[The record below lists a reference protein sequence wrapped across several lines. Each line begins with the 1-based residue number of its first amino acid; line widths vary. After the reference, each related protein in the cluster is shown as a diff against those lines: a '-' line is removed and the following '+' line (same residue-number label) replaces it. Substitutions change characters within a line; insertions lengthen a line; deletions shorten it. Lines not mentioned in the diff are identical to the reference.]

1 MAREHNRSPAS
12 RAAPVP
18 RADLRQPLPSAAGAA
33 KLRRPVTAPDP
44 APRTAAARSAWV
56 LGGLTSLAAA
66 LLLVPGFRAHGL
78 WSTGEIA
85 VLQRAQAALGA
96 ALGGLER
103 APFLPD
109 ALRTQALALTG
120 DAAAI
125 RLPGALASAL
135 LVGLTVALARR
146 LGAAPRFA
154 LLAGGFALATP
165 LLQSQARLAL
175 GNPVGELTATLAALL
190 GAAALAQPRRGP
202 ALGLALAA
210 LASLLLASASA
221 GLFFGALL
229 PLVAIALAWPRGPD
243 HWDMSPRTSPTD
255 LSPSTSQAPS
265 ANLSPGTPSTD
276 LSPGT
281 PSADLSPKT
290 SSPDLSPETSPAS
303 SPDPSPVT
311 PPLPRPRWLAALLAL
326 AILAIVATLL
336 ALIYGQGDGWI
347 PALGAAR
354 DLALG
359 ERPHLRPF
367 TATFEEF
374 SNQIFPWLPLLLVG
388 LLHPGRARWPAA
400 WLLLGLVLISA
411 WSLRFGPQPVP
422 LTVPAAVV
430 CTAALEHLLGPHTG
444 RFARRLGLLVAL
456 IGGLILAKDARRT
469 PSRVGAVLVHG
480 KGENAYPARELQAPD
495 LLAGLAQL
503 AALGLLLAIL
513 ARRPLAPASRFERL
527 QARFPTWLPLV
538 LVLAV
543 QLHAALRYGQGLLPR
558 SSELLSLHRPLTRLA
573 GWQAAGAL
581 PGPLALHRIS
591 DPGVDLYGPPEAGR
605 APLTSRDQ
613 VVAWLRAPEPAAAL
627 VRASELGPLFQ
638 QSRAAGWPLHVLD
651 ASNRDIV
658 LVSNSLP
665 PGATDENPIL
675 RVLFDAPPALA
686 HTTSLRFDDYLE
698 IVGWQWQEP
707 IVRGRE
713 TTLELAIQVLKP
725 LPAGS
730 KIYVRLQQGRLSR
743 INPLPHELAEG
754 LYPSQL
760 WRAGDFI
767 HHRFTVAVPMLEVMP
782 GAHEVVI
789 GLRRTESANYK
800 ISVPEGD
807 SGEHGVSLRGGREFA
822 TVGEVQVW

>member
-1 MAREHNRSPAS
+1 
-12 RAAPVP
+12 
-18 RADLRQPLPSAAGAA
+18 
-33 KLRRPVTAPDP
+33 VTAPDP
-44 APRTAAARSAWV
+44 AQRTSAARSAWV
-56 LGGLTSLAAA
+56 LGGLSSLAAA

-96 ALGGLER
+96 ALGGLQR
-103 APFLPD
+103 APSLPD
-109 ALRTQALALTG
+109 ALRTQALALSG

-135 LVGLTVALARR
+135 LVGLAVALARR
-146 LGAAPRFA
+146 LGASPGFA

-165 LLQSQARLAL
+165 LLQSQAHLAL

-190 GAAALAQPRRGP
+190 GAAALARPRRAA
-202 ALGLALAA
+202 ALLLALAA
-210 LASLLLASASA
+210 LASLILASASA

-229 PLVAIALAWPRGPD
+229 PLVAIALAWPHGPAR
-243 HWDMSPRTSPTD
+243 WDMSPETPTYD
-255 LSPSTSQAPS
+255 LSPGPS
-265 ANLSPGTPSTD
+265 PPDLSPEPPPPNLSPGTPPPD

-281 PSADLSPKT
+281 STPNLSPAT
-290 SSPDLSPETSPAS
+290 STA
-303 SPDPSPVT
+303 
-311 PPLPRPRWLAALLAL
+311 PRPRWLAALLA
-326 AILAIVATLL
+326 ASILGVTATLL
-336 ALIYGQGDGWI
+336 TLLYRQGDGWI

-367 TATFEEF
+367 TATFEEL
-374 SNQIFPWLPLLLVG
+374 SNQIFPWLPLLLLG

-422 LTVPAAVV
+422 LTVPVAVV
-430 CTAALEHLLGPHTG
+430 CAAALEHLLSPHTA
-444 RFARRLGLLVAL
+444 RFARRLGLLVILA
-456 IGGLILAKDARRT
+456 GGLILAKDARRT

-480 KGENAYPARELQAPD
+480 KAESTYPARELQAPD
-495 LLAGLAQL
+495 LLAALAQL

-513 ARRPLAPASRFERL
+513 ARRPPSPASRLQRL
-527 QARFPTWLPLV
+527 QARLPSWLPLA
-538 LVLAV
+538 LILAV

-558 SSELLSLHRPLTRLA
+558 SSELVSLHRPLTRLA
-573 GWQAAGAL
+573 AWQAEGAL

-591 DPGVDLYGPPEAGR
+591 DPGVDLYGPPEADR
-605 APLTSRDQ
+605 AVLANRDD
-613 VVAWLRAPEPAAAL
+613 VVGWLRADAPAAAL
-627 VRASELGPLFQ
+627 VRSSELGPLFQ

-658 LVSNSLP
+658 LVSNVLP
-665 PGATDENPIL
+665 PDAVDENPIL
-675 RVLFDAPPALA
+675 RVLRDAPPALA
-686 HTTSLRFDDYLE
+686 HPTLLRFEDYVE
-698 IVGWQWQEP
+698 IVGWQLQEP

-713 TTLELAIQVLKP
+713 TTLELAIKVLRP
-725 LPAGS
+725 LPSGS

-760 WRAGDFI
+760 WRPGDHI
-767 HHRFTVAVPMLEVMP
+767 HHRFTVAVPMLEILP

-789 GLRRTESANYK
+789 GLRRSDSKNYQV
-800 ISVPEGD
+800 SVPEGEA
-807 SGEHGVSLRGGREFA
+807 GEHGVTLRGNREFA

>member
-1 MAREHNRSPAS
+1 M
-12 RAAPVP
+12 
-18 RADLRQPLPSAAGAA
+18 
-33 KLRRPVTAPDP
+33 TAPDP
-44 APRTAAARSAWV
+44 AQRTSAARSAWV
-56 LGGLTSLAAA
+56 LGGLSSLAAA

-96 ALGGLER
+96 ALGGLQR
-103 APFLPD
+103 APSLPD
-109 ALRTQALALTG
+109 ALRTQALALSG

-135 LVGLTVALARR
+135 LVGLAVALARR
-146 LGAAPRFA
+146 LGASPGFA

-165 LLQSQARLAL
+165 LLQSQAHLAL

-190 GAAALAQPRRGP
+190 GAAALARPRRAA
-202 ALGLALAA
+202 ALLLALAA
-210 LASLLLASASA
+210 LASLILASASA

-229 PLVAIALAWPRGPD
+229 PLVAIALAWPHGPAR
-243 HWDMSPRTSPTD
+243 WDMSPGPSPTD
-255 LSPSTSQAPS
+255 LSPGPS
-265 ANLSPGTPSTD
+265 PTDLPPGPSPTD

-281 PSADLSPKT
+281 PP
-290 SSPDLSPETSPAS
+290 PDLSPGTPPPDLSPATS
-303 SPDPSPVT
+303 T
-311 PPLPRPRWLAALLAL
+311 APRPRWLAALLA
-326 AILAIVATLL
+326 ASILGVTATLL
-336 ALIYGQGDGWI
+336 TLLYHQGDGWI

-422 LTVPAAVV
+422 LTVPVAVV
-430 CTAALEHLLGPHTG
+430 CAAALEHLLSPHTA
-444 RFARRLGLLVAL
+444 RFARRLGLLVILA
-456 IGGLILAKDARRT
+456 GGLILAKDARRT

-480 KGENAYPARELQAPD
+480 KAESTYPARELQAPD

-513 ARRPLAPASRFERL
+513 ARRPPSPASRLQRL
-527 QARFPTWLPLV
+527 QARLPSWLPLA
-538 LVLAV
+538 LILAV
-543 QLHAALRYGQGLLPR
+543 QLHEALRYGQGLLPR
-558 SSELLSLHRPLTRLA
+558 SSELVSLHRPLTRLA
-573 GWQAAGAL
+573 AWQAEGAL

-591 DPGVDLYGPPEAGR
+591 DPGVDLYGPPEADR
-605 APLTSRDQ
+605 AVLANRDD
-613 VVAWLRAPEPAAAL
+613 VVGWLRADAPAAAL
-627 VRASELGPLFQ
+627 VRSSELGPLFQ

-658 LVSNSLP
+658 LVSNVLP
-665 PGATDENPIL
+665 PDAVDENPIL
-675 RVLFDAPPALA
+675 RVLRDAPPALA
-686 HTTSLRFDDYLE
+686 HPTLLRFEDYLE
-698 IVGWQWQEP
+698 VVGWQFQEP

-713 TTLELAIQVLKP
+713 TTLELAIKVLRP
-725 LPAGS
+725 LPSGS

-743 INPLPHELAEG
+743 INPSPHELAEG

-760 WRAGDFI
+760 WRPGDHI
-767 HHRFTVAVPMLEVMP
+767 HHRFTVAVPMLEILP

-789 GLRRTESANYK
+789 GLRRSDSKNYQV
-800 ISVPEGD
+800 SVPEGEA
-807 SGEHGVSLRGGREFA
+807 GEHGVTLRGNREFA

>member
-1 MAREHNRSPAS
+1 M
-12 RAAPVP
+12 
-18 RADLRQPLPSAAGAA
+18 
-33 KLRRPVTAPDP
+33 TAPDP
-44 APRTAAARSAWV
+44 AQRTSAARSAWV
-56 LGGLTSLAAA
+56 LGGLSSLAAA

-96 ALGGLER
+96 ALGGLQR
-103 APFLPD
+103 APSLPD
-109 ALRTQALALTG
+109 ALRTQALALSG

-135 LVGLTVALARR
+135 LVGLAVALARR
-146 LGAAPRFA
+146 LGASPGFA

-165 LLQSQARLAL
+165 LLQSQAHLAL

-190 GAAALAQPRRGP
+190 GAAALARPRRAG
-202 ALGLALAA
+202 ALLLALAA

-229 PLVAIALAWPRGPD
+229 PLVAIALAWPHGPAR
-243 HWDMSPRTSPTD
+243 WDMSPGPSPTD
-255 LSPSTSQAPS
+255 LSPGPS
-265 ANLSPGTPSTD
+265 PPDLPPGPSPTDLSPETPPPD

-281 PSADLSPKT
+281 PP
-290 SSPDLSPETSPAS
+290 PDLSPG
-303 SPDPSPVT
+303 T
-311 PPLPRPRWLAALLAL
+311 PPSAPRPRWLAALLA
-326 AILAIVATLL
+326 ASILGVTATLL
-336 ALIYGQGDGWI
+336 TLLYHQGDGWI

-411 WSLRFGPQPVP
+411 WSLRFGPQTVP
-422 LTVPAAVV
+422 LTVPVAVV
-430 CTAALEHLLGPHTG
+430 CAAALEHLLSPHTG
-444 RFARRLGLLVAL
+444 RFARRLGLLVILA
-456 IGGLILAKDARRT
+456 GGLILAKDARRT

-480 KGENAYPARELQAPD
+480 KAESTYPARELQAPD

-513 ARRPLAPASRFERL
+513 ARRPPSPASRLQRL
-527 QARFPTWLPLV
+527 QARLPSWLPLA
-538 LVLAV
+538 LILAV

-558 SSELLSLHRPLTRLA
+558 SSELVSLHRPLTRLA
-573 GWQAAGAL
+573 AWQAEGAL

-591 DPGVDLYGPPEAGR
+591 DPGVDLYGPPEADR
-605 APLTSRDQ
+605 AVLANRDD
-613 VVAWLRAPEPAAAL
+613 VVGWLRADAPAAAL
-627 VRASELGPLFQ
+627 VRSSELGPLFQ

-658 LVSNSLP
+658 LVSNVLP
-665 PGATDENPIL
+665 PDAVDENPIL
-675 RVLFDAPPALA
+675 RVLRDAPPALA
-686 HTTSLRFDDYLE
+686 HPTLLRFEDYVE
-698 IVGWQWQEP
+698 IVGWQLQEP

-713 TTLELAIQVLKP
+713 TTLELAIKVLRP
-725 LPAGS
+725 LPSGS

-760 WRAGDFI
+760 WRPGDHI
-767 HHRFTVAVPMLEVMP
+767 HHRFTVAVPMLEILP

-789 GLRRTESANYK
+789 GLRRSDSKNYQV
-800 ISVPEGD
+800 SVPEGEA
-807 SGEHGVSLRGGREFA
+807 GEHGVTLRGNREFA